1 MAGIQNNRTATGL
14 VLPKEVSS
22 QIWQDAIGSSVA
34 MQHATK
40 MDLPGAGV
48 VVPLITGDPIA
59 SWVGETDEIKVGESS
74 FDNKTIV
81 GQKVGVIE
89 LFSNEF
95 KRDLPGLF
103 SALQERLPKTIAT
116 AYDLRVLHGAPEANA
131 FDTLRDAQ
139 ALPLRSASAYDDL
152 VEIDSTVMDADGVT
166 DTYLLAPRSRRVL
179 LGAKDADE
187 NPVLLNSIANG
198 QVVPSLLGADV
209 TYAKA
214 AYKAGT
220 PNVLGYAGQF
230 SGNVF
235 YGIVQGIE
243 VALSTEAVI
252 DVSNGVGE
260 PDFRSMFQEDSF
272 ALRVIAHL
280 GAAVRDLDKVVKV
293 LDAPAA

>member
-1 MAGIQNNRTATGL
+1 MADTMLTSKSGIL
-14 VLPKEVSS
+14 LPPEVSAE
-22 QIWQDAIGSSVA
+22 IWQDAQDASVV
-34 MQHATK
+34 MQKGTK
-40 MDLPGAGV
+40 IDLPAAGV
-48 VVPLITGDPIA
+48 DIPLITGDPVA
-59 SWVGETDEIKVGESS
+59 SWVGEAERIKVGESTFGS
-74 FDNKTIV
+74 KSIR
-81 GQKVGVIE
+81 GRKVALIE
-89 LFSNEF
+89 VFSNEF